1 MNSENLNSALKNLP
15 NTSSA
20 TLQQNAI
27 SWLFFAIGAAAV
39 IMIIF
44 SGVKMSMSA
53 GNPGEVQKAKQ
64 ILIYSIIGLI
74 VSILAYAIVS
84 IVLKEVG

>member
-1 MNSENLNSALKNLP
+1 MNSETLNSALKNLP

-20 TLQQNAI
+20 TFQQNAI

-39 IMIIF
+39 IMIIV

-53 GNPGEVQKAKQ
+53 GNPGDVQKAKQ
-64 ILIYSIIGLI
+64 TLIYSVIGLVVAVFAYVI
-74 VSILAYAIVS
+74 VNL
-84 IVLKEVG
+84 VLKEVG